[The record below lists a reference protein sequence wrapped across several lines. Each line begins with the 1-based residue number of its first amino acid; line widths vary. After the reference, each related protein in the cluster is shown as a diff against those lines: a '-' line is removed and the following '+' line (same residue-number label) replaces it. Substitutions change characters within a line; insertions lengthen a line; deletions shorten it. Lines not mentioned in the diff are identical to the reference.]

1 MRYGSKQA
9 IEADPILRTLWSYWT
24 ERRGQR
30 SMPAREDIDPVDIP
44 SILPHLQLVEPVDGR
59 FRFRLAGTAIV
70 TAYGAEM
77 TGKYVD
83 DVFPGERGEFAIRS
97 LQLVQDTGRPLFASN
112 KYTTSQDAHVIA
124 TRIMLPLWTGGVIP
138 VGMTLMGTTFEYATS
153 FAQRAGIDAASLLS
167 SPVAEFVTD

>member
-1 MRYGSKQA
+1 MSYGSKQA
-9 IEADPILRTLWSYWT
+9 IEADPVLRKLWLYWN

-44 SILPHLQLVEPVDGR
+44 AILPHLQLVEPVNGR

-70 TAYGAEM
+70 AAYGAEM

-83 DVFPGERGEFAIRS
+83 DFFPGERGKIAIHNF
-97 LQLVQDTGRPLFASN
+97 QLVQDTGRPLFACN
-112 KYTTSQDAHVIA
+112 KYNTSHDAHVIA
-124 TRIMLPLWTGGVIP
+124 TRIMLPLWTGGAIP

-153 FAQRAGIDAASLLS
+153 FAQRAGIGAASLLS
-167 SPVAEFVTD
+167 AAVAEFLTE